1 MATTTE
7 NLLDGLG
14 GKGFY
19 AKSAGLAQKAIKD
32 QNGDVIDTTYAKTA
46 DLPQVDSTYNPT
58 SDNAQSGKAVAQALS
73 GTGQVPTV
81 GSADDG
87 KVLKATYSDGVG
99 SFAWASD
106 SSGMPS
112 PVAADVGKVLGVTN
126 AQGTMAWVDQTP
138 AQVQSDWDETN
149 TSSKS
154 YIANKPNIPTVN
166 DGQLSIKVG
175 SGTAQTFTA
184 NQAGNTSVVIPEAT
198 TTVAGI
204 MTSAD
209 KAKLDGIASGAQ
221 ANVQPDWNAASGTAA
236 EILNKPSLATVATT
250 GDYTDLTNRP
260 TVPTKT
266 SDLTNDSSFITSA
279 EAPIQD
285 VKVNGSTVVD
295 EHGVAVITI
304 PSIPTIPVTDVT
316 VGGQSVVSQG
326 VAAITMPSVDQT
338 YDGTSANA
346 QSGVAVAS
354 AISGKQDTISDL
366 NTIRNGAAAG
376 ATAVQPGALAAV
388 ATSGSYADLQNKPTI
403 PSAAKNSQV
412 TIDMAGT
419 STGTNRSVG
428 VFTVDQS
435 AASTISI
442 PTAASGTKTGDTYTT
457 HASPGVMSYTD
468 KENLDDTVEKLA
480 GIETGAEVNE
490 IQSISVNGTAVS
502 PDANRNVNVIVPVTH
517 MLAPVEVASDGWY
530 LVDID
535 DISQAHITYTQL
547 VEWMTKNDTVYLQ
560 DDEFLCRVDSLVVT
574 SGQKSVSFVGSSNVE
589 WHFEANN
596 DYVYYS
602 GEPFVLTG
610 VNGISVN
617 GTVLPIDEQDGTVD
631 IRTSDLAADSPTG
644 KFLKDDG
651 TWDVPAGKT
660 YTAGS
665 GIAISNQDV
674 LSVKTD
680 GSTIHTNASGELEV
694 IGGGGG
700 GGSIDGVKLEGAASA
715 LTPDANQVVTIPNAV
730 ATGETGATNG
740 LMTADDK
747 KAIGKA
753 VQYVENPY
761 EQSSPKNLVAQQ
773 MFVVENDQQ
782 IIDIVTQQ
790 SSLING
796 KGTLFFRITG
806 I

>member
-19 AKSAGLAQKAIKD
+19 AKAAGLAQKAIKD
-32 QNGDVIDTTYAKTA
+32 QNGDVIDTTYAKTSA
-46 DLPQVDSTYNPT
+46 LPQVDSTYNPT

-87 KVLKATYSDGVG
+87 KVLKATYSGGVG

-106 SSGMPS
+106 SSRMPS
-112 PVAADVGKVLGVTN
+112 PVSTDVNKVLGVTDD
-126 AQGTMAWVDQTP
+126 QGTLDWVDQTP

-154 YIANKPNIPTVN
+154 YIANKPTIPTVN

-184 NQAGNTSVVIPEAT
+184 NQASNTSVVIPEAT

-221 ANVQPDWNAASGTAA
+221 ANVKPDWNAASGAAA

-250 GDYTDLTNRP
+250 GNYSDLTNRP
-260 TVPTKT
+260 TIPTNT

-295 EHGVAVITI
+295 ESGVAAITI

-316 VGGQSVVSQG
+316 VGGQSVVNNQG
-326 VAAITMPSVDQT
+326 VAAITMPSVDQI
-338 YDGTSANA
+338 YDGSSANA

-366 NTIRNGAAAG
+366 STIRSGAAAG
-376 ATAVQPGALAAV
+376 ATAVQPGALATV
-388 ATSGSYADLQNKPTI
+388 ATTGSYADLLNKPTI
-403 PSAAKNSQV
+403 PAAAKNSQV

-442 PTAASGTKTGDTYTT
+442 PTAASGTKTGDTYNV
-457 HASPGVMSYTD
+457 HASPGVMSYLD
-468 KENLDDTVEKLA
+468 KEKLDDISSGAQVNT
-480 GIETGAEVNE
+480 IETVK
-490 IQSISVNGTAVS
+490 VNGSALT
-502 PDANRNVNVIVPVTH
+502 PDANKAVDVSVP
-517 MLAPVEVASDGWY
+517 S
-530 LVDID
+530 
-535 DISQAHITYTQL
+535 
-547 VEWMTKNDTVYLQ
+547 
-560 DDEFLCRVDSLVVT
+560 
-574 SGQKSVSFVGSSNVE
+574 
-589 WHFEANN
+589 
-596 DYVYYS
+596 
-602 GEPFVLTG
+602 
-610 VNGISVN
+610 
-617 GTVLPIDEQDGTVD
+617 
-631 IRTSDLAADSPTG
+631 
-644 KFLKDDG
+644 
-651 TWDVPAGKT
+651 
-660 YTAGS
+660 
-665 GIAISNQDV
+665 
-674 LSVKTD
+674 
-680 GSTIHTNASGELEV
+680 
-694 IGGGGG
+694 
-700 GGSIDGVKLEGAASA
+700 VKLEGAASS
-715 LTPDANQVVTIPNAV
+715 LTPSSNVVTIPNAV

-747 KAIGKA
+747 KSLGTA
-753 VQYVENPY
+753 VQCKVNPL
-761 EQSSPKNLVAQQ
+761 ESGTPVLLAQQ
-773 MFVVENDQQ
+773 IFVVESDAQ
-782 IIDIVTQQ
+782 IVTIATD
-790 SSLING
+790 SSQING
-796 KGTLFFRITG
+796 KGTLFFRIGTAV

>member
-7 NLLDGLG
+7 NLIDGLG

-32 QNGDVIDTTYAKTA
+32 QNGNVIDTTYAKTT
-46 DLPQVDSTYNPT
+46 DLPQVDQTYNAT
-58 SDNAQSGKAVAQALS
+58 SENAQSGKAVAQALS

-81 GSADDG
+81 GPSDDG
-87 KVLKATYSDGVG
+87 KVLKATYSGGAG

-106 SSGMPS
+106 SSRMPAPDS
-112 PVAADVGKVLGVTN
+112 TDVNKVLGVTD

-138 AQVQSDWDETN
+138 AQVQSDWEETN

-154 YIANKPNIPTVN
+154 YIANKPTIPTVN

-184 NQAGNTSVVIPEAT
+184 NQASNTSVVIPEAT

-221 ANVQPDWNAASGTAA
+221 ANVKPDWNAASGADA

-260 TVPTKT
+260 TIPTKT

-285 VKVNGSTVVD
+285 VTVNGSTVVNN
-295 EHGVAVITI
+295 GVAAITI

-316 VGGQSVVSQG
+316 VGGQSVVDNQG
-326 VAAITMPSVDQT
+326 VAAITMPTIEQT

-366 NTIRNGAAAG
+366 NTIRSGASAG
-376 ATAVQPGALAAV
+376 ATAVQPGSLATV

-403 PSAAKNSQV
+403 PAAAKNSQV

-428 VFTVDQS
+428 IFTVDQS
-435 AASTISI
+435 SASTISI
-442 PTAASGTKTGDTYTT
+442 PAAASGTKTGDTYNV
-457 HASPGVMSYTD
+457 HASPGVMSYLD
-468 KENLDDTVEKLA
+468 KEKLDDISA
-480 GIETGAEVNE
+480 GAQVNTIETVK
-490 IQSISVNGTAVS
+490 VNGSALT
-502 PDANRNVNVIVPVTH
+502 PDANKAVDVSVP
-517 MLAPVEVASDGWY
+517 S
-530 LVDID
+530 
-535 DISQAHITYTQL
+535 
-547 VEWMTKNDTVYLQ
+547 
-560 DDEFLCRVDSLVVT
+560 
-574 SGQKSVSFVGSSNVE
+574 
-589 WHFEANN
+589 
-596 DYVYYS
+596 
-602 GEPFVLTG
+602 
-610 VNGISVN
+610 
-617 GTVLPIDEQDGTVD
+617 
-631 IRTSDLAADSPTG
+631 
-644 KFLKDDG
+644 
-651 TWDVPAGKT
+651 
-660 YTAGS
+660 
-665 GIAISNQDV
+665 
-674 LSVKTD
+674 
-680 GSTIHTNASGELEV
+680 
-694 IGGGGG
+694 
-700 GGSIDGVKLEGAASA
+700 VKLEGAASS
-715 LTPDANQVVTIPNAV
+715 LTPSSNVVTIPNAV

-747 KAIGKA
+747 KSLGTA
-753 VQYVENPY
+753 VQCKVNP
-761 EQSSPKNLVAQQ
+761 EESGTHVLLAQQ
-773 MFVVENDQQ
+773 IYVVESDAQ
-782 IIDIVTQQ
+782 IVAIATNA
-790 SSLING
+790 SEING
-796 KGTLFFRITG
+796 KGTLFFRIGSAVT
-806 I
+806 

>member
-7 NLLDGLG
+7 NLIDGLG

-32 QNGDVIDTTYAKTA
+32 QNGDVIDTTYAKTSA
-46 DLPQVDSTYNPT
+46 LPQVDSTYNPT

-87 KVLKATYSDGVG
+87 KVLKATYSGGVG

-112 PVAADVGKVLGVTN
+112 PVAADVNKVLGVTDD
-126 AQGTMAWVDQTP
+126 QGTMAWVDQTP

-154 YIANKPNIPTVN
+154 YIANKPTIPTVN

-175 SGTAQTFTA
+175 SGSAQTFTA

-221 ANVQPDWNAASGTAA
+221 ANVKPDWNAASGAAA

-250 GDYTDLTNRP
+250 GNYSDLTNRP
-260 TVPTKT
+260 TIPTNT

-295 EHGVAVITI
+295 ENGVAAITI

-326 VAAITMPSVDQT
+326 VAAITLPTTDQT
-338 YDGTSANA
+338 YDGSSANA

-366 NTIRNGAAAG
+366 ATIRSGAAAG
-376 ATAVQPGALAAV
+376 ATAVQSSDLATV
-388 ATSGSYADLQNKPTI
+388 ATSGSYADLLNKPTI
-403 PSAAKNSQV
+403 PAAAKNSQV

-468 KENLDDTVEKLA
+468 KENLDDAVAKLA
-480 GIETGAEVNE
+480 GIADGAEK
-490 IQSISVNGTAVS
+490 
-502 PDANRNVNVIVPVTH
+502 NVINAIKLNQTALTP
-517 MLAPVEVASDGWY
+517 
-530 LVDID
+530 
-535 DISQAHITYTQL
+535 
-547 VEWMTKNDTVYLQ
+547 
-560 DDEFLCRVDSLVVT
+560 
-574 SGQKSVSFVGSSNVE
+574 SS
-589 WHFEANN
+589 
-596 DYVYYS
+596 
-602 GEPFVLTG
+602 
-610 VNGISVN
+610 N
-617 GTVLPIDEQDGTVD
+617 GTVTIPLAQAPTQGSQSGVTGVIDGTDKEVID
-631 IRTSDLAADSPTG
+631 AARNSGWLYSITHDDDHIEFGKGDTLDLV
-644 KFLKDDG
+644 DG
-651 TWDVPAGKT
+651 TGILSTIGYVGENRPTLTINNTAPVPTVTSSDNGKVLKASYSGGTASYSWENETGTT
-660 YTAGS
+660 YTSGAGV
-665 GIAISNQDV
+665 AISQQNEI
-674 LSVKTD
+674 SAKTD
-680 GSTIHTNASGELEV
+680 GTTIHTNASGELEV

-700 GGSIDGVKLEGAASA
+700 GGNIDGVKLEGAASA
-715 LTPDANQVVTIPNAV
+715 LTPDVNKVVTIPNAI

-747 KAIGKA
+747 KAIDKA

-761 EQSSPKNLVAQQ
+761 DQSSPKNLVAQQ

-790 SSLING
+790 QSLING